1 MAQQTLH
8 RDIFSPHNGFQK
20 KFVMSN
26 VDVVVGGS
34 AMGVG
39 KTFGALL
46 MAAQP
51 SLDPNFK
58 MVCLRKNLNDTKV
71 GGGMTDDARF
81 IYADAG
87 ATLKLS
93 ESPRLSFPNGASID
107 FTHMADEA
115 PDKVLERV
123 KGWQYDCVYLDE
135 GTGFEWTTFK
145 TIFSRVRGKAAWTG
159 KIRITTNPK
168 KSHWLRK
175 WVDWYIDP
183 LTGKPIPERDG
194 KVRYFYIKGDKIED
208 VVEGNTAEEVYA
220 KCRYEIDDSIRAIS
234 SKESKRQ
241 YTYKDFV
248 KTKTFYGG
256 RLSENTDLR
265 SDYVGNIA
273 AMGEKQRQANLEQNW
288 NVDPDEDEYIPITSK
303 MAQSVFV
310 NDAAVNG
317 DKWITMDI
325 ADVGTD
331 NAIILAWNGFHV
343 IDIDII
349 MLSKPKENAERAK
362 AMAERHGVADCN
374 IVYDA
379 TAARY
384 FNDYI
389 PEAIPYISAEKSRG
403 MDAFTS
409 LRIKDA
415 CYRRLVSMIKR
426 GQLTFSDEV
435 SQRIYTHQNLKLPI
449 TVQSEFMEEC
459 SVVRFIRLQSGK
471 DTLMTKKQMNSN
483 LGKNR
488 SMDLLDP
495 CAMRM
500 LPTLYLE
507 YGEELEEGF
516 KKAAKQYDDDDIDD
530 WGNKTTVNIYDNTT
544 WA

>member
-1 MAQQTLH
+1 MAKQTLH

-51 SLDPNFK
+51 SMDPNFK

-81 IYADAG
+81 IYADMG
-87 ATLKLS
+87 ATLKMS
-93 ESPRLSFPNGASID
+93 ESPRLSFPNGAFID
-107 FTHMADEA
+107 FTHMADET

-145 TIFSRVRGKAAWTG
+145 TIFSRVRGKANWTG

-208 VVEGNTAEEVYA
+208 VVEGNTAEEVYS

-234 SKESKRQ
+234 SSESKRQ

-303 MAQSVFV
+303 MAQSVFM

-331 NAIILAWNGFHV
+331 NAVILAWNGFHV

-349 MLSKPKENAERAK
+349 MLSTPKENAQRAK
-362 AMAERHGVADCN
+362 AMAARHGVADCN

-379 TAARY
+379 TSARY

-389 PEAIPYISAEKSRG
+389 EDAIPYISGEKSKG

-435 SQRIYTHQNLKLPI
+435 AQRIYTHQNLKLPI
-449 TVQSEFMEEC
+449 TVQSEFLEEC
-459 SVVRFIRLQSGK
+459 SVVRFIRMQSGK
-471 DTLMTKKQMNSN
+471 DTLMTKKQMNAN

-500 LPTLYLE
+500 YPTLYLE
-507 YGEELEEGF
+507 YGEELAEGF
-516 KKAAKQYDDDDIDD
+516 KKAQPIQEDELDS
-530 WGNKTTVNIYDNTT
+530 WGNKVNVNIYDSTL

>member
-1 MAQQTLH
+1 MAKQTLH
-8 RDIFSPHNGFQK
+8 RDIFAPHNGFQK

-51 SLDPNFK
+51 SMDPNFK

-81 IYADAG
+81 IYADMG
-87 ATLKLS
+87 ATLKMS
-93 ESPRLSFPNGASID
+93 ESPRLSFPNGAFID
-107 FTHMADEA
+107 FTHMADET

-145 TIFSRVRGKAAWTG
+145 TIFSRVRGKANWTG

-208 VVEGNTAEEVYA
+208 VVEGNTAEEVYS

-234 SKESKRQ
+234 SSESKRQ

-303 MAQSVFV
+303 MAQSVFM

-331 NAIILAWNGFHV
+331 NAVILAWNGFHV

-349 MLSKPKENAERAK
+349 MLSTPKENAQRAK
-362 AMAERHGVADCN
+362 AMAARHGVADCN

-379 TAARY
+379 TSARY

-389 PEAIPYISAEKSRG
+389 EDAIPYISGEKSKG

-435 SQRIYTHQNLKLPI
+435 AQRIYTHQNLKLPI
-449 TVQSEFMEEC
+449 TVQSEFLEEC
-459 SVVRFIRLQSGK
+459 SVVRFIRMQSGK
-471 DTLMTKKQMNSN
+471 DTLMTKKQMNAN

-500 LPTLYLE
+500 YPTLYLE
-507 YGEELEEGF
+507 YGEELAEGF
-516 KKAAKQYDDDDIDD
+516 KKAQPLQDDELDN
-530 WGNKTTVNIYDNTT
+530 WGNKVNVNIYDSTL

>member
-1 MAQQTLH
+1 MAQQALH
-8 RDIFSPHNGFQK
+8 RDIFAPHNGFQK

-51 SLDPNFK
+51 STDPNFK

-81 IYADAG
+81 IYSDMG
-87 ATLKLS
+87 ATLKMS
-93 ESPRLSFPNGASID
+93 ESPRLSFPNGAFID
-107 FTHMADEA
+107 FTHMADET

-145 TIFSRVRGKAAWTG
+145 TIFSRVRGKANWTG

-208 VVEGNTAEEVYA
+208 VVEGNTAEEVYS

-234 SKESKRQ
+234 SSESKRQ

-288 NVDPDEDEYIPITSK
+288 NVDPDEDEHIPITSK
-303 MAQSVFV
+303 MAQNVFM

-317 DKWITMDI
+317 DKWVTMDI

-331 NAIILAWNGFHV
+331 NAVILAWNGFHV

-349 MLSKPKENAERAK
+349 MLSTPKENAQRAK
-362 AMAERHGVADCN
+362 AMAARHGVADCN

-389 PEAIPYISAEKSRG
+389 EDAIPYISGEKSKG

-435 SQRIYTHQNLKLPI
+435 AQRIYTHQNLKLPI
-449 TVQSEFMEEC
+449 TVQSEFLEEC
-459 SVVRFIRLQSGK
+459 SVVRFIRMQSGK

-500 LPTLYLE
+500 YPTLYLE
-507 YGEELEEGF
+507 YGEELADGF
-516 KKAAKQYDDDDIDD
+516 KKAQPLQEDNTDD
-530 WGNKTTVNIYDNTT
+530 WGDKTNVNIYDTT
-544 WA
+544 LWA

>member
-1 MAQQTLH
+1 MAKQTLH

-51 SLDPNFK
+51 SMDPNFK

-81 IYADAG
+81 IYADMG
-87 ATLKLS
+87 ATLKMS
-93 ESPRLSFPNGASID
+93 ESPRLSFPNGAFID
-107 FTHMADEA
+107 FTHMADET

-145 TIFSRVRGKAAWTG
+145 TIFSRVRGKANWTG

-194 KVRYFYIKGDKIED
+194 KVRYFYIKGDKIDD
-208 VVEGNTAEEVYA
+208 VVEGNTAEEVYS

-234 SKESKRQ
+234 SSESKRQ

-303 MAQSVFV
+303 MAQSVFM

-331 NAIILAWNGFHV
+331 NAVILAWNGFHV

-349 MLSKPKENAERAK
+349 MLSTPKENAQRAK
-362 AMAERHGVADCN
+362 AMAARHGVADCN

-379 TAARY
+379 TSARY

-389 PEAIPYISAEKSRG
+389 EDAIPYISGEKSKG

-435 SQRIYTHQNLKLPI
+435 AQRIYTHQNLKLPI
-449 TVQSEFMEEC
+449 TVQSEFLEEC
-459 SVVRFIRLQSGK
+459 SVVRFIRMQSGK
-471 DTLMTKKQMNSN
+471 DTLMTKKQMNAN

-500 LPTLYLE
+500 YPTLYLE
-507 YGEELEEGF
+507 YGEELAEGF
-516 KKAAKQYDDDDIDD
+516 KKAQPIQEDELDS
-530 WGNKTTVNIYDNTT
+530 WGNKVNVNIYDSTL

>member
-1 MAQQTLH
+1 MAKQTLH

-51 SLDPNFK
+51 SMDPNFK

-81 IYADAG
+81 IYADMG
-87 ATLKLS
+87 ATLKMS
-93 ESPRLSFPNGASID
+93 ESPRLSFPNGAFID
-107 FTHMADEA
+107 FTHMADET

-145 TIFSRVRGKAAWTG
+145 TIFSRVRGKANWTG

-208 VVEGNTAEEVYA
+208 VVEGNTAEEVYS

-234 SKESKRQ
+234 SSESKRQ

-303 MAQSVFV
+303 MAQSVFM

-331 NAIILAWNGFHV
+331 NAVILAWNGFHV

-349 MLSKPKENAERAK
+349 MLSTPKENAQRAK
-362 AMAERHGVADCN
+362 AMAARHGVADCN

-379 TAARY
+379 TSARY

-389 PEAIPYISAEKSRG
+389 EDAIPYISGEKSKG

-435 SQRIYTHQNLKLPI
+435 AQRIYTHQNLKLPI
-449 TVQSEFMEEC
+449 TVQSEFLEEC
-459 SVVRFIRLQSGK
+459 SVVRFIRMQSGK
-471 DTLMTKKQMNSN
+471 DTLMTKKQMNAN

-500 LPTLYLE
+500 YPTLYLE
-507 YGEELEEGF
+507 YGEELAEGF
-516 KKAAKQYDDDDIDD
+516 KKAQPIQEDELDN
-530 WGNKTTVNIYDNTT
+530 WGNKVNVNIYDSTL

>member
-1 MAQQTLH
+1 MAKQTLH
-8 RDIFSPHNGFQK
+8 RDIFAPHNGFQK

-51 SLDPNFK
+51 SIDPNFK

-81 IYADAG
+81 IYADMG
-87 ATLKLS
+87 ATLKMS
-93 ESPRLSFPNGASID
+93 ESPRLSFPNGAFID
-107 FTHMADEA
+107 FTHMADET

-135 GTGFEWTTFK
+135 GTGFEWATFK
-145 TIFSRVRGKAAWTG
+145 TIFSRVRGKANWTG

-208 VVEGNTAEEVYA
+208 VVEGNTAEEVYS

-234 SKESKRQ
+234 SSESKRQ

-303 MAQSVFV
+303 MAQSVFM

-331 NAIILAWNGFHV
+331 NAVILAWNGFHV

-349 MLSKPKENAERAK
+349 MLSTPKENAQRAK
-362 AMAERHGVADCN
+362 AMAARHGVADCN

-379 TAARY
+379 TSARY

-389 PEAIPYISAEKSRG
+389 EEAIPYISGEKSKG

-435 SQRIYTHQNLKLPI
+435 AQRIYTHQNLKLPI
-449 TVQSEFMEEC
+449 TVQSEFLEEC
-459 SVVRFIRLQSGK
+459 SVVRFIRMQSGK
-471 DTLMTKKQMNSN
+471 DTLMTKKQMNAN

-500 LPTLYLE
+500 YPTLYLE
-507 YGEELEEGF
+507 YGEELAEGF
-516 KKAAKQYDDDDIDD
+516 KKAQPIQEDELDN
-530 WGNKTTVNIYDNTT
+530 WGNKVNVNIYDSTL

>member
-1 MAQQTLH
+1 MAKQTLH
-8 RDIFSPHNGFQK
+8 RDIFAPHNGFQK

-51 SLDPNFK
+51 SMDPNFK

-81 IYADAG
+81 IYADMG
-87 ATLKLS
+87 ATLKMS
-93 ESPRLSFPNGASID
+93 ESPRLSFPNGAFID
-107 FTHMADEA
+107 FTHMADET

-145 TIFSRVRGKAAWTG
+145 TIFSRVRGKANWTG

-208 VVEGNTAEEVYA
+208 VVEGNTAEEVYS

-234 SKESKRQ
+234 SSESKRQ

-303 MAQSVFV
+303 MAQSVFM

-331 NAIILAWNGFHV
+331 NAVILAWNGFHV

-349 MLSKPKENAERAK
+349 MLSTPKENAQRAK
-362 AMAERHGVADCN
+362 AMAARHGVADCN

-379 TAARY
+379 TSARY

-389 PEAIPYISAEKSRG
+389 EDAIPYISGEKSKG

-435 SQRIYTHQNLKLPI
+435 AQRIYTHQNLKLPI
-449 TVQSEFMEEC
+449 TVQSEFLEEC
-459 SVVRFIRLQSGK
+459 SVVRFIRMQSGK
-471 DTLMTKKQMNSN
+471 DTLMTKKQMNAN

-500 LPTLYLE
+500 YPTLYLE
-507 YGEELEEGF
+507 YGEELAEGF
-516 KKAAKQYDDDDIDD
+516 KKAQPLQEDELDN
-530 WGNKTTVNIYDNTT
+530 WGNKVNVNIYDSTL

>member
-1 MAQQTLH
+1 MAKQTLH
-8 RDIFSPHNGFQK
+8 RDIFAPHNGFQK

-51 SLDPNFK
+51 SIDPNFK

-81 IYADAG
+81 IYADMG
-87 ATLKLS
+87 ATLKMS
-93 ESPRLSFPNGASID
+93 ESPRLSFPNGAFID
-107 FTHMADEA
+107 FTHMADET

-145 TIFSRVRGKAAWTG
+145 TIFSRVRGKANWTG

-208 VVEGNTAEEVYA
+208 VVEGNTAEEVYS

-234 SKESKRQ
+234 SSESKRQ

-303 MAQSVFV
+303 MAQSVFM

-331 NAIILAWNGFHV
+331 NAVILAWNGFHV

-349 MLSKPKENAERAK
+349 MLSTPKENAQRAK
-362 AMAERHGVADCN
+362 AMAARHGVADCN

-379 TAARY
+379 TSARY

-389 PEAIPYISAEKSRG
+389 EDAIPYISGEKSKG

-435 SQRIYTHQNLKLPI
+435 AQRIYTHQNLKLPI
-449 TVQSEFMEEC
+449 TVQSEFLEEC
-459 SVVRFIRLQSGK
+459 SVVRFIRMQSGK
-471 DTLMTKKQMNSN
+471 DTLMTKKQMNAN

-500 LPTLYLE
+500 YPTLYLE
-507 YGEELEEGF
+507 YGEELAEGF
-516 KKAAKQYDDDDIDD
+516 KKAQPIQEDELDN
-530 WGNKTTVNIYDNTT
+530 WGNKVNVNIYDSTL